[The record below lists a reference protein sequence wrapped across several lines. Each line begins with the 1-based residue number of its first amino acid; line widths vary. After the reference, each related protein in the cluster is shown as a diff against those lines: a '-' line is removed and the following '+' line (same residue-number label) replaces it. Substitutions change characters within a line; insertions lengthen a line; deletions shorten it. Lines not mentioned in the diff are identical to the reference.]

1 MELFSDLIS
10 DLIILV
16 ATQRS
21 KQCQS
26 TSLVIRARFFFR
38 LLVKQKSVNKLF
50 THTDSKS
57 LK

>member
-26 TSLVIRARFFFR
+26 TSLVIRARFFFSFIGQTK
-38 LLVKQKSVNKLF
+38 VS
-50 THTDSKS
+50 
-57 LK
+57 